1 MAFTLVGPDHFPSAA
16 YALLDPDMGV
26 GPVHVAA
33 EGAGPSDGFTGYRF
47 FMGDPAAGRW
57 GDYGAAVPRP
67 GPIWIASE
75 YVGQACSFAIYN
87 IDRTCEGTRTQ
98 FANWG
103 TRISRITP

>member
-1 MAFTLVGPDHFPSAA
+1 MPRNQGRLPPGSEPATSRR
-16 YALLDPDMGV
+16 
-26 GPVHVAA
+26 
-33 EGAGPSDGFTGYRF
+33 PSDGFTEYRF

-57 GDYGAAVPRP
+57 GDYGAAVARP
-67 GPIWIASE
+67 GSIWIASE